1 MASIK
6 KRGKQLIAD
15 IEKLANQLV
24 ILTSD
29 LSLLKNIY
37 DLARSVQENIASL
50 NNELTDLKK
59 AGYSA
64 GLADSK
70 ALAALD
76 ELIDDDAISA
86 LEQRLFAAQPH
97 QENSETGEFLQQIL
111 EKIEKLYTPL
121 LESIQQL
128 TALPDEE

>member
-15 IEKLANQLV
+15 IEKSANQLA

-59 AGYSA
+59 AEYSA

-76 ELIDDDAISA
+76 ELIDNDAISA
-86 LEQRLFAAQPH
+86 LEQRLFAVQPD
-97 QENSETGEFLQQIL
+97 QENSETGDFLQQIL

-121 LESIQQL
+121 LESLQQL